1 MIKYHEDK
9 GLKVNSAQSTKKFD
23 FLKNVSSN
31 NSTKIK
37 NVNLEGMHWMEKGPV
52 STSPSDILQV
62 LDYLFLKST
71 ITFFSGV
78 CLQCIITLVQF
89 LSLEVSVT
97 SCDKLHKAAYYFHLL
112 CKSLGVQ

>member
-37 NVNLEGMHWMEKGPV
+37 NVNLEGMHWMEKGSV
-52 STSPSDILQV
+52 STYPSDILQV

-71 ITFFSGV
+71 IKFFLRGMSTV
-78 CLQCIITLVQF
+78 HNH
-89 LSLEVSVT
+89 
-97 SCDKLHKAAYYFHLL
+97 SCTIFIFRGFSNIL
-112 CKSLGVQ
+112 